1 MAKKFDPKAK
11 AKRQKIFIAVGGVI
25 LLGLLAFQIPRT
37 MKMLHPEDPPDEPP
51 AAAAAQT
58 TGSTPLGP
66 PTLSAGGGGAL
77 ASTGSASGDGVVD
90 PDVAPAPTSGQL
102 VSFSRFKSKD
112 PFHQQIKDCGVEA
125 CNAPVTPVAPSSAR
139 PASASG
145 GGGGAAQGGGVV
157 PSSGGSAASPKPA
170 PAPLPAVR
178 RATISVNGVPE
189 VVEVGKTFPADDPA
203 FKLVSLTRKKATISI
218 AGGSF
223 ESGAQA
229 IALEKGKTVVLLN
242 TADGARYELN
252 LIATA

>member
-11 AKRQKIFIAVGGVI
+11 AKRQKIIIAVGGVI

-102 VSFSRFKSKD
+102 VSFSRFRSKD

-125 CNAPVTPVAPSSAR
+125 CDAPVAPSTVK

-145 GGGGAAQGGGVV
+145 GGGGGQAGQAGGGVV
-157 PSSGGSAASPKPA
+157 PTSSGGQAPKSAAT
-170 PAPLPAVR
+170 PLPAVR
-178 RATISVNGVPE
+178 RATISVNGVAE

-203 FKLVSLTRKKATISI
+203 FKLVSLTRKKAVISI

-223 ESGAQA
+223 ESGAQS

-242 TADGARYELN
+242 TADGARYELK
-252 LIATA
+252 LLAAA